1 MVILML
7 SGDLLKSL
15 RDLNRADKL
24 YAVQVLVSN
33 LAQEEAKLLQSGI
46 PYDISSPYDS
56 FGAAKTML
64 EFLEQSKQQQQT

>member
-24 YAVQVLVSN
+24 YAVQVLVSD
-33 LAQEEAKLLQSGI
+33 LAREEANLLQPGI
-46 PYDISSPYDS
+46 PYEISSPYDS

>member
-7 SGDLLKSL
+7 SGDLLKLL

-24 YAVQVLVSN
+24 YAVQVLVSD
-33 LAQEEAKLLQSGI
+33 LAGEEANLLQPGI
-46 PYDISSPYDS
+46 PYDTSSPYDS
-56 FGAAKTML
+56 FGAAKIML